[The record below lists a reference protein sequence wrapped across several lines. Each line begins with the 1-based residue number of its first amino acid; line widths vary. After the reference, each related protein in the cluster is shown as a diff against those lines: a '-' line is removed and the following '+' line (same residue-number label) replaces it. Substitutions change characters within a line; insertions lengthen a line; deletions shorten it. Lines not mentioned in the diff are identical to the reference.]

1 MSIMS
6 EISEAPKTIKI
17 KPQPRKK
24 KRSLDIYSLA
34 IITKDVYIP
43 IVNVGINIK
52 GTLLK
57 SIASKIEG
65 KCISEGYI
73 KPESVKII
81 SYSNGIINGSN
92 IQFQVVFECNVCSP
106 VEGMHINCIAKNITK
121 AGIRAELDEMNSP
134 IVIFIARDH
143 NYMSKNFSSIQENQ
157 QIKIRVIGQRYEL
170 NDTYVSVIGEL
181 VTDIQSMSQ
190 TAKSKTK
197 YTPTASPSNIDI
209 ENISIQS

>member
-209 ENISIQS
+209 ENVSIQS

>member
-1 MSIMS
+1 MS